1 MNVCGFQIIYLDTVV
16 SRGLRLTV
24 VSSAG
29 PEAPKKLDT
38 VVSRDLRLTVILSAG
53 PEAPKSLTLLCQIAL
68 DYVVPIPGPEALRIT
83 DSVVSVS
90 LSHFDFRLCLRHQM
104 FLIHNDSLHKQ
115 IISKKIINL
124 IR

>member
-53 PEAPKSLTLLCQIAL
+53 PEAPKKL
-68 DYVVPIPGPEALRIT
+68 DT
-83 DSVVSVS
+83 VVSNS
-90 LSHFDFRLCLRHQM
+90 FGLCGP
-104 FLIHNDSLHKQ
+104 NSWA
-115 IISKKIINL
+115 
-124 IR
+124 